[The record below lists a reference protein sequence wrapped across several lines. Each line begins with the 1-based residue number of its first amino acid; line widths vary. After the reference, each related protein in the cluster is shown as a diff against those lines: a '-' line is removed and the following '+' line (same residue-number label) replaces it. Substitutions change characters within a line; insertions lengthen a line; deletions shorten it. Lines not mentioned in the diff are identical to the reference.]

1 MLGGYQIID
10 LRKIGLELKSTQQT
24 ISDTEIL
31 KQLRGLRD
39 YIEKSHDYTKALN
52 NSLKPILIRYRD
64 AKNNE
69 KKEVTS
75 FASIVNENS
84 SLTFTII
91 AKHLE
96 IEVVFEEKTDDDG
109 NKYYDI
115 KTAKY
120 LYSENEQ
127 VEGDLS
133 VEGDSNLKGDV
144 DIDGDVG
151 IDGDAFV
158 GGDLSVTGSINGEE
172 NPSVKPIYYH
182 PCYLRADNGEA
193 GGDNREV
200 RISCMILNNDATPFT
215 KDTFI
220 AYIKNLMDN
229 GALINTDG
237 YIQTGAN
244 TYGTLVLMRKSG
256 ENYGLLFFNDSTGM
270 SSVVLDTY
278 TVHTTEFIDG
288 VNKIN

>member
-1 MLGGYQIID
+1 MKGGYQIID

-120 LYSENEQ
+120 LYSLDET
-127 VEGDLS
+127 VEGDLI
-133 VEGDSNLKGDV
+133 VEGDTNLKGDV

-151 IDGDAFV
+151 IDGDASV
-158 GGDLSVTGSINGEE
+158 GGDLLVTGSINGEE
-172 NPSVKPIYYH
+172 HPSVKPIYCH
-182 PCYLRADNGEA
+182 PIAIFDVTNADTTK
-193 GGDNREV
+193 RFMLTCL
-200 RISCMILNNDATPFT
+200 IFNNSNTPFT
-215 KDTFI
+215 KETFEQFVQDI
-220 AYIKNLMDN
+220 QPSGGGYGRIMISGGYNKLILSSLTWKTATQKLLIEGWDYSTNDYDN
-229 GALINTDG
+229 KEIDLSSSSIT
-237 YIQTGAN
+237 
-244 TYGTLVLMRKSG
+244 
-256 ENYGLLFFNDSTGM
+256 FN
-270 SSVVLDTY
+270 
-278 TVHTTEFIDG
+278 DG